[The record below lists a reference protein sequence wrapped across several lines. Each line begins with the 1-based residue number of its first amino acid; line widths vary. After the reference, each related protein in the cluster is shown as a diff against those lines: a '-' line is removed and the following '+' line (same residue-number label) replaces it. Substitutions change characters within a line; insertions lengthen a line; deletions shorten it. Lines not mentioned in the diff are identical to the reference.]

1 MIRLPLIE
9 DGGKGGDG
17 FTLLEVMIALGIFA
31 IAVVGLITALNT
43 AVEAALQ
50 VRQRAMIRSEL
61 ESQLALRMGFPLQT
75 QRLILEAK
83 DNHGIRIEETLV
95 PYPVKNKD
103 GLAIQNIKK
112 LTITA
117 TLDKQS
123 ESASILISN

>member
-1 MIRLPLIE
+1 MSRLPLTE
-9 DGGKGGDG
+9 DGGKSVDG
-17 FTLLEVMIALGIFA
+17 FTLLEVMIALGVFA

-43 AVEAALQ
+43 AVEAALE

-75 QRLILEAK
+75 QRLVLEAK
-83 DNHGIRIEETLV
+83 DNHGIRVEESLA

-103 GLAIQNIKK
+103 GIEIQNIKK

-123 ESASILISN
+123 ETASILINN

>member
-1 MIRLPLIE
+1 MSRLPLTE
-9 DGGKGGDG
+9 DGGKSVDG
-17 FTLLEVMIALGIFA
+17 FTLLEVMIALGVFA

-43 AVEAALQ
+43 AVEAALE

-75 QRLILEAK
+75 QRLVLEAK
-83 DNHGIRIEETLV
+83 DNHGIRVEESLA

-103 GLAIQNIKK
+103 GIEIQNIKK

-123 ESASILISN
+123 ETASILISN

>member
-1 MIRLPLIE
+1 MSRFPLTE
-9 DGGKGGDG
+9 DGGKRGQG
-17 FTLLEVMIALGIFA
+17 FTLLEVMIALGVFA

-43 AVEAALQ
+43 AVEAALE

-75 QRLILEAK
+75 QRLVLEAK
-83 DNHGIRIEETLV
+83 DNHGIRVEESLA

-103 GLAIQNIKK
+103 GIEIQNIKK

-123 ESASILISN
+123 ETASILISN

>member
-1 MIRLPLIE
+1 MSRLPLTE
-9 DGGKGGDG
+9 GGGKSGHG
-17 FTLLEVMIALGIFA
+17 FTLLEVMIALGVFA

-43 AVEAALQ
+43 AVEAALE

-61 ESQLALRMGFPLQT
+61 ESQLALRMGFPLQN
-75 QRLILEAK
+75 QRMVLEAK
-83 DNHGIRIEETLV
+83 DNHGIRVEETLV

>member
-1 MIRLPLIE
+1 MNRLPLTE
-9 DGGKGGDG
+9 DGGKSGHG
-17 FTLLEVMIALGIFA
+17 FTLLEVMIALGVFA

-43 AVEAALQ
+43 AVEAALE

-75 QRLILEAK
+75 QRLVLEAK
-83 DNHGIRIEETLV
+83 DNHGIRLEETLV

-103 GLAIQNIKK
+103 GIEIQNIKK
-112 LTITA
+112 LTISA

-123 ESASILISN
+123 ETASILINN